1 MTTMRFE
8 ILALDLDGT
17 ALDPD
22 GRLTPDVCEAVSAAK
37 RRGLH
42 VVLCTGRRF
51 RTALPMAQG
60 LDLEGAIVV
69 NNGAVVKDIATGE
82 TSHHSYLSSD
92 AYSEILARLRKFAP
106 PLVYVDAYHEQTDM
120 FTENRAGAHAFQKEY
135 LRDQGEFCRTVDD
148 LSALRRDDVIMLS
161 LMADE
166 ATLDAARS
174 RVMEVLGDRVRT
186 HSLVNKNYR
195 GGILEFLSPGSG
207 KWQGLCR
214 VADELG
220 APLDTIAAIGD
231 DTNDAEMIR
240 RARLGI
246 AMGNAT
252 PAALDAADEVVESNA
267 KGGVVQAIE
276 RVLSRL

>member
-1 MTTMRFE
+1 MRFR

-17 ALDPD
+17 VLDPG
-22 GRLTPDVCEAVSAAK
+22 GRLTDDVCDAVSVAK
-37 RRGLH
+37 RRGLR

-51 RTALPMAQG
+51 RTALPMAQSLG
-60 LDLEGAIVV
+60 LEGPIVV
-69 NNGAVVKDIATGE
+69 NNGALVKDVGTGD
-82 TSHHSYLSSD
+82 TSHHSYLPSD
-92 AYSEILARLRKFAP
+92 AYPEILARLRDFGP
-106 PLVYVDAYHEQTDM
+106 PLVYVDGYHEQTDM
-120 FTENRAGAHAFQKEY
+120 FTENRAGAHAFQMEY
-135 LRDQGEFCRTVDD
+135 LRDQGEFCRVVDD
-148 LSALRRDDVIMLS
+148 LTALRRDDVIMLS

-166 ATLDAARS
+166 ATLDAARE
-174 RVMEVLGDRVRT
+174 RVMAALGDRVHT

-195 GGILEFLSPGSG
+195 GGILEFLSPDSG

-214 VADELG
+214 VAAE
-220 APLDTIAAIGD
+220 LDTPTAAIAAIGD

-240 RARLGI
+240 RAGLGI

-252 PAALDAADEVVESNA
+252 AAALDAADEVVESNA